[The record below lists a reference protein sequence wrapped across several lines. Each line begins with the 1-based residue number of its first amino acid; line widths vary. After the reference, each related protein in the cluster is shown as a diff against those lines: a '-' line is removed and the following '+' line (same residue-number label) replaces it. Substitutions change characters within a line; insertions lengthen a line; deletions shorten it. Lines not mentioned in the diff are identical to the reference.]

1 MKSRTVALVFL
12 IFVVLSQP
20 LPAQKQTP
28 PEGGTPKDFSLPS
41 KEVFQLDNG
50 MTVILVPYGTIPK
63 STIQLVIRAGN
74 LNEEPNQVWLADLA
88 GEFLK
93 EGTTSLDANQLAQ
106 KAASMG
112 GEVNVSVSLDETDIG
127 ISVLSEFSSEAVEL
141 IADIVQNPRIPGS
154 ELDRLKGNLA
164 RQLSIQKSDPSV
176 MALERFR
183 KVLYG
188 DHPYGRVFPTTEM
201 IESYSVETVQNF
213 LDQNFAAVRSSLYV
227 VGKFNSEEVK
237 AAVHSGFSQW
247 KPGPSPIENIPS
259 PSSKRAVHLVDR
271 PGSQQSNL
279 ILGLPVVDPSHPD
292 YLKLQ
297 VTNMLLGGFF
307 SSRITTNI
315 REDKGYTYSPFS
327 QISSRFRDAYW
338 QESAAVST
346 EVTGPAIKEILYE
359 INRLQE
365 MAPSTEELDGIKN
378 YMSGVFV
385 LQNSSRGGI
394 IGILSMA
401 RLHGLDDSFLTNY
414 VRDIHAVTPEE
425 VSQMVNQYIRPD
437 DLSIVVVGDKSKILD
452 QIKAFGKV
460 VE

>member
-1 MKSRTVALVFL
+1 MLC
-12 IFVVLSQP
+12 QP

-50 MTVILVPYGTIPK
+50 MAVILVPYGTIPK

-74 LNEEPNQVWLADLA
+74 LNEEPAQVWLADLA
-88 GEFLK
+88 AEFLK

-112 GEVNVSVSLDETDIG
+112 GEVNVAVSLDETDIG
-127 ISVLSEFSSEAVEL
+127 ISVLSEFSADAVEL
-141 IADIVQNPRIPGS
+141 VADIVQNPRIPAS
-154 ELDRLKGNLA
+154 ELDRLKGNLT
-164 RQLSIQKSDPSV
+164 RQLSIQQSDPSA

-188 DHPYGRVFPTTEM
+188 DHPYGRVFPTAEM

-213 LDQNFAAVRSSLYV
+213 LSQNFGAARSALYV
-227 VGKFNSEEVK
+227 VGRFNSEEVK
-237 AAVHSGFSQW
+237 AAVHNGFNQW
-247 KPGPSPIENIPS
+247 EAGPSPVENIPS
-259 PSSKRAVHLVDR
+259 PSSKRAVYLVDR

-279 ILGLPVVDPSHPD
+279 ILGLPVADPSHPD

-365 MAPSTEELDGIKN
+365 TTPSHEELDGIKN

-401 RLHGLDDSFLTNY
+401 RLHSLDDSFLTNY

-425 VSQMVNQYIRPD
+425 VSRMVNQYIRPE

-452 QIKAFGKV
+452 QIKAFGNV
-460 VE
+460 VK